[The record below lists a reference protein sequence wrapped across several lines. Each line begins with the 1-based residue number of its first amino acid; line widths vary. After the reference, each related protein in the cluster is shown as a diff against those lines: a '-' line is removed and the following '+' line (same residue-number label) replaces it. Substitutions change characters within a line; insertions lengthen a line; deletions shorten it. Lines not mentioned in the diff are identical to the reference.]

1 MGVGASTPPSP
12 SSLGAQAPPPVL
24 APRLGMSLPRETNLT
39 AVAMLAPAAVGVLAV
54 GELEVLAVG
63 ELELLAVGKL
73 ELLAVGELDLLA
85 VGELELLAVGEL
97 DVLQAE
103 LSELPQHRCGRS
115 AFR

>member
-12 SSLGAQAPPPVL
+12 RSLGAQAPPPVL

-54 GELEVLAVG
+54 GELELLAVGDLEVLASMLAVGELEVLAVG
-63 ELELLAVGKL
+63 ELEM
-73 ELLAVGELDLLA
+73 LA
-85 VGELELLAVGEL
+85 VGELE
-97 DVLQAE
+97 VLQAE

>member
-1 MGVGASTPPSP
+1 MSEH
-12 SSLGAQAPPPVL
+12 LCQL
-24 APRLGMSLPRETNLT
+24 RLGMSLPRETNLT

-63 ELELLAVGKL
+63 ELE
-73 ELLAVGELDLLA
+73 
-85 VGELELLAVGEL
+85 
-97 DVLQAE
+97 VLQAE